1 VAEEPRSG
9 EPNTTEYVLAVGVYD
24 EPADAL
30 ADLRDLT
37 NPGPLVE
44 LIVGTA
50 VLTRGLRRGLLQQG
64 GGGSTAFG
72 AGTGAALGI
81 VAGVLLPLGPFGA
94 LAGGVGGGVIGGVL
108 GRRVQHEEASDLVG
122 LLDVDLPVGDTA
134 LIAVVAEAHAPEVRA
149 AMSRARRTTGRLV
162 ADRRIRR
169 VVRGLVRGNPEAT
182 EALGG

>member
-1 VAEEPRSG
+1 MPEEPAAG
-9 EPNTTEYVLAVGVYD
+9 EPNAVEYVLAVGIYG

-50 VLTRGLRRGLLQQG
+50 VLTRGLRRGVLQQG

-81 VAGVLLPLGPFGA
+81 VAGVLLPLGPLGA
-94 LAGGVGGGVIGGVL
+94 LAGGVGGGAIGAVL
-108 GRRVQHEEASDLVG
+108 GRRVQQEEAGALVG
-122 LLDVDLPVGDTA
+122 LLDVDLSIGETA

-149 AMSRARRTTGRLV
+149 AMHRARRTTGRLV
-162 ADRRIRR
+162 ADRQTRR
-169 VVRGLVRGNPEAT
+169 VIRGLVRGNPEAT